1 MEYATPTTIPIL
13 YKYKEKVKEEMDD
26 EENEVSKEYRSGRM
40 DPSRE
45 VAQFEKGR
53 SVKKKIGKK
62 RDIEE
67 RFKLIKEQKSII
79 TGINYLSLI

>member
-1 MEYATPTTIPIL
+1 VVETLKELEYATPTTIPIL

-45 VAQFEKGR
+45 VA
-53 SVKKKIGKK
+53 
-62 RDIEE
+62 
-67 RFKLIKEQKSII
+67 
-79 TGINYLSLI
+79 

>member
-1 MEYATPTTIPIL
+1 MKELDYELLVHNLKQSQFQQVVETLKELEYATPTTIPIL

-45 VAQFEKGR
+45 VA
-53 SVKKKIGKK
+53 
-62 RDIEE
+62 
-67 RFKLIKEQKSII
+67 
-79 TGINYLSLI
+79 